1 MSATPPGAIVLAAG
15 ASSRMGRPKAL
26 LPLAGGDTFVERVH
40 QTLHAA
46 LLHPI
51 VVVVRPEL
59 EQSVRS
65 LLPPTTVV
73 AVNRSPERGQLSSL
87 LVGLEALVWPA
98 AALVTLVDLPL
109 VRVETVT
116 ALIAAWAR
124 SGAPLVRP
132 LTLGRRGHPIV
143 VGGPVI
149 AALAAADPQVGAK
162 PVVHAFAAQALDV
175 RVDDPGTLND
185 VDTPDD
191 YARLSLA

>member
-26 LPLAGGDTFVERVH
+26 LPLDEGDRFVERIH
-40 QTLHAA
+40 RTLLDAG
-46 LLHPI
+46 LDPI

-59 EQSVRS
+59 EAPVRA
-65 LLPPTTVV
+65 LLPTTVV
-73 AVNRSPERGQLSSL
+73 AVNRNPERGQLSSL
-87 LVGLEALVWPA
+87 LVGLESLGWPA

-109 VRVETVT
+109 VRVETVN

-132 LTLGRRGHPIV
+132 LTRGRRGHPLV

-149 AALAAADPQVGAK
+149 AALAGADPHTGAK

-175 RVDDPGTLND
+175 AVDDPGTLD
-185 VDTPDD
+185 DIDTPED
-191 YARLSLA
+191 YARLSR

>member
-26 LPLAGGDTFVERVH
+26 LPLDEGDRFVERIH
-40 QTLHAA
+40 RTLLDAG
-46 LLHPI
+46 LDPI

-59 EQSVRS
+59 EAPVRA
-65 LLPPTTVV
+65 LLSTTVV
-73 AVNRSPERGQLSSL
+73 AVNRNPERGQLSSL
-87 LVGLEALVWPA
+87 LVGLESLGWPA

-109 VRVETVT
+109 VRVETVN

-132 LTLGRRGHPIV
+132 MTRGRRGHPLV

-149 AALAAADPQVGAK
+149 AALAGADPHTGAK

-175 RVDDPGTLND
+175 AVDDPGTLD
-185 VDTPDD
+185 DIDTPED
-191 YARLSLA
+191 YARLSR